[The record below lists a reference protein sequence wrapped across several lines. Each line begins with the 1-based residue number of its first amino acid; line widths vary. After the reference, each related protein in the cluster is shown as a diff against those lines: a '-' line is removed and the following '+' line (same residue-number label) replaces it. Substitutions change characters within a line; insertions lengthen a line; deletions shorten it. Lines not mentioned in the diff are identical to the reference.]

1 VRSTA
6 LLRLLETG
14 ARSLRRVGLGALV
27 DRVAPAL
34 GGAVARTTVD
44 VRGLRLAG
52 SHVGHLYY
60 LRELADEGR
69 DRFLVDVMCAC
80 IPPGS
85 VAVDG
90 GAHIGYLT
98 LELARAVGEQ
108 GHVWAFE
115 PDPGVASALAA
126 NIARNGLGSRVSVVP
141 KALGSSPTGAVL
153 HLSGGGETSSLVG
166 PVTSRGSVP
175 VEVVALD
182 DELPDISPDMIKLD
196 LEGWEVEALGG
207 MRRTL
212 DRAGDAVTVVVE
224 CNPEALV
231 RAGSSAGELL
241 SLVRVAG
248 FEPWMVLEEERR
260 LVAAGRIDGPGYVN
274 LVCARP
280 GARGRLASFLPGPA

>member
-1 VRSTA
+1 M
-6 LLRLLETG
+6 
-14 ARSLRRVGLGALV
+14 LRRVGLGELV

-34 GGAVARTTVD
+34 GGAVARTPVD
-44 VRGLRLAG
+44 IRGLRLAG

-69 DRFLVDVMCAC
+69 DAFLVDVMRAC
-80 IPPGS
+80 IQPGS

-98 LELARAVGEQ
+98 LELARAVGER

-115 PDPGVASALAA
+115 PDPGVASALAG
-126 NIARNGLGSRVSVVP
+126 NIARNDLGSRVSVVP
-141 KALGSSPTGAVL
+141 KALGSSRAEAVL
-153 HLSGGGETSSLVG
+153 RLSGGGETNSLVG

-182 DELPDISPDMIKLD
+182 DELPNIRPDLVKLD
-196 LEGWEVEALGG
+196 VEGWEVEALGG

-212 DRAGDAVTVVVE
+212 DRAGDLTVVVE

-231 RAGSSAGELL
+231 RAGSSAEELL
-241 SLVRVAG
+241 SLVRRKG
-248 FEPWMVLEEERR
+248 FEPWIALEEERR
-260 LVAAGRIDGPGYVN
+260 LVPAGRVDGPGYVN
-274 LVCARP
+274 LVCVRP
-280 GARGRLASFLPGPA
+280 GARGRLASFVREA

>member
-6 LLRLLETG
+6 LLRLLEPG
-14 ARSLRRVGLGALV
+14 ARSLRRVGLGPLL

-34 GGAVARTTVD
+34 GGAVARAPVD
-44 VRGLRLAG
+44 IRGLRLAG

-69 DRFLVDVMCAC
+69 DAFLVDVMRAS
-80 IPPGS
+80 IQPGS

-98 LELARAVGEQ
+98 LELARAVGER

-126 NIARNGLGSRVSVVP
+126 NIARNDLASRVSVLP
-141 KALGSSPTGAVL
+141 KALGSSRTTAVL
-153 HLSGGGETSSLVG
+153 HLSGGGETNSLVG
-166 PVTSRGSVP
+166 PATSRGSVP

-182 DELPDISPDMIKLD
+182 DELPDIRPDLVKLD
-196 LEGWEVEALGG
+196 VEGWEVEALGG

-212 DRAGDAVTVVVE
+212 DRAGDTLTIVVE
-224 CNPEALV
+224 CNPEALA
-231 RAGSSAGELL
+231 RAGSSAEELL
-241 SLVRVAG
+241 SLIRGAG
-248 FEPWMVLEEERR
+248 FEPSIVDEEERR
-260 LVAAGRIDGPGYVN
+260 LVATGRVDGPGYLN
-274 LVCARP
+274 LVCVRL
-280 GARGRLASFLPGPA
+280 GARGRLASFLEEA

>member
-1 VRSTA
+1 MRSTA
-6 LLRLLETG
+6 LLCFLETG

-69 DRFLVDVMCAC
+69 DAFLVDVMGAC
-80 IPPGS
+80 VAPGS

-98 LELARAVGEQ
+98 LELARAVGER
-108 GHVWAFE
+108 GYVWAFE
-115 PDPGVASALAA
+115 PDPGVAGALAA
-126 NIARNGLGSRVSVVP
+126 NIARNDLGSRVSVVP
-141 KALGSSPTGAVL
+141 KALGSSRAEAVL
-153 HLSGGGETSSLVG
+153 QLSGGGEANSLVG
-166 PVTSRGSVP
+166 PATSRGSVP

-182 DELPDISPDMIKLD
+182 DELPDIRPDMIKLD

-212 DRAGDAVTVVVE
+212 DRAGDTLTVVVE

-241 SLVRVAG
+241 SVVRGAG
-248 FEPWMVLEEERR
+248 LEPWMVLEEERR
-260 LVAAGRIDGPGYVN
+260 LVAADRIDGPGYVN
-274 LVCARP
+274 LVCVRP
-280 GARGRLASFLPGPA
+280 GGRGRLASFVKEP

>member
-1 VRSTA
+1 VGSTA
-6 LLRLLETG
+6 LLRLLEPG
-14 ARSLRRVGLGALV
+14 ARTLRRVGLGELV

-34 GGAVARTTVD
+34 GGAVARTPVA

-52 SHVGHLYY
+52 NHVGHLYY

-69 DRFLVDVMCAC
+69 DAFLVDVMRGCVA
-80 IPPGS
+80 PGS

-115 PDPGVASALAA
+115 PDPGVAGALAG
-126 NIARNGLGSRVSVVP
+126 NIARNDLGSRVSVVP
-141 KALGSSPTGAVL
+141 KALGSSRAEAVL
-153 HLSGGGETSSLVG
+153 RLSGGGETNSLVG

-182 DELPDISPDMIKLD
+182 DELPDIRPDLVKLD

-212 DRAGDAVTVVVE
+212 DRAGDTVTLVVE

-231 RAGSSAGELL
+231 RAGSSAEELL
-241 SLVRVAG
+241 SLVRREG
-248 FEPWMVLEEERR
+248 FEPWIVLEEERR

-274 LVCARP
+274 LVCVRP
-280 GARGRLASFLPGPA
+280 GARGRLASFLDEA